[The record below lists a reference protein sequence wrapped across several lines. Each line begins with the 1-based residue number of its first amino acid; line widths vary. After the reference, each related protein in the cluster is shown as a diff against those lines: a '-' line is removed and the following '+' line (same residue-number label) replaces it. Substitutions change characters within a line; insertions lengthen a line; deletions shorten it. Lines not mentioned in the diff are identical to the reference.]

1 MTATQTSAVM
11 RQWDTQWILKTTIL
25 KYYRCPAP
33 DTKSTAGLKN
43 LSCCLKS
50 LWQKFLTNP
59 NLPGPMWKYP
69 VYAHL
74 SYISLVYL
82 CLMLKLI
89 DDLKMCEK
97 YAKTNKQGK
106 GQILFGTAAEMHVW
120 VKVYD
125 SVSCTAADICAH
137 PSLCLGLSN
146 YVFLLGCSSHR

>member
-82 CLMLKLI
+82 CLMLKFVWRSKNVWKI
-89 DDLKMCEK
+89 CK
-97 YAKTNKQGK
+97 NKQTRQGTNTFWHCCRDACLSK
-106 GQILFGTAAEMHVW
+106 GLRQCQLHSGRHMRSSQSMFRVEQ
-120 VKVYD
+120 
-125 SVSCTAADICAH
+125 
-137 PSLCLGLSN
+137 LCFFAGLQ
-146 YVFLLGCSSHR
+146 